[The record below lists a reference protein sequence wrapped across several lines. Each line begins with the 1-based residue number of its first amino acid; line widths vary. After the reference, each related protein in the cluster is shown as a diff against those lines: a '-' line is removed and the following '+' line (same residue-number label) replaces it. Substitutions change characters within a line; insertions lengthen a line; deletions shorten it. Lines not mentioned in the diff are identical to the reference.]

1 MTRTV
6 SSRTKNHKGTVS
18 LYNGH
23 VLIIRRRYGNPSM
36 RRNIIEYWRGMYQNF
51 EKLSV
56 VIRPDE
62 D

>member
-1 MTRTV
+1 MAIIDIKA
-6 SSRTKNHKGTVS
+6 KNRKGTVS
-18 LYNGH
+18 LYKGD

-36 RRNIIEYWRGMYQNF
+36 RKNIIEYWRGMYQNF

-56 VIRPDE
+56 VIKPDE